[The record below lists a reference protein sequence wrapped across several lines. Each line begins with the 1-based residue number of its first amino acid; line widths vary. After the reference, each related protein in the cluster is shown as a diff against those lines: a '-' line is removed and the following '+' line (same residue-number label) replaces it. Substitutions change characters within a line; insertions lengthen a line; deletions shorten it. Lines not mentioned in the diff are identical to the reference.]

1 MVDPHMQKQQAQ
13 REPMSSQQRAQPQSV
28 KPVDAA
34 VREFFMKEGGCNGGC
49 GGCTGCLNKF
59 GIDPTKIEGAKL
71 DGLSLDDFRDAKLS
85 AGGFDVSALNDF
97 SSTST
102 SSQIQTP
109 AQQISLVF
117 SSTST
122 AKEPNQDKRSSSFV
136 PLSSLLSPT
145 SITTNIELYKSQK
158 DQLLHDKASCTV
170 TTSQSILQQDVYSSL
185 GDKQDHK
192 NDHDQNDSPPSN
204 QPPKT
209 TIGNQYVSND
219 EKKQP
224 EQHLPEP
231 ANFKKEKSQDQQY
244 FANPSSTTDIYSAQH
259 TNTTQSSTT
268 YKPTDQTQHAS
279 QSSSEKKQYVVGTYT
294 YDDII
299 SSAWLRKL
307 YGHMIGL
314 QDVSEDITSSS
325 NDSLRFQQDIK
336 LEEKSNTDNEKG
348 DPPSTHPFSFPLMAK
363 TKAKKKQN
371 QNEPKKEEIPTILP
385 AALAKFLRK
394 AKPSAREADKQ
405 ISQLNKEIK
414 NLEKKKSKSKSREEK
429 HEVQERINKLK
440 RKREELKRK
449 AETGAKTETKKDQKE
464 AAQKNPLDVHT
475 YVSKLLVSSNLQT
488 VKKELDILLKQ
499 IQKEIDKLKQR
510 LKTKKQDTPKS
521 GLHKKL
527 VELIKARKLVLM
539 LIFHFNSNKKKGLFA
554 KLQELIKKFKSR
566 E

>member
-28 KPVDAA
+28 NPVDAA

-59 GIDPTKIEGAKL
+59 GIDPTKIEGANL

-117 SSTST
+117 SSTT
-122 AKEPNQDKRSSSFV
+122 KPNESSQPKQEHSFV

-170 TTSQSILQQDVYSSL
+170 TASQSILQQDVSSSL
-185 GDKQDHK
+185 EDKQDHK

-209 TIGNQYVSND
+209 TIGNQHVSND

-231 ANFKKEKSQDQQY
+231 ANFKKEKRQDQEY
-244 FANPSSTTDIYSAQH
+244 FANPSSTIDIYSVQY
-259 TNTTQSSTT
+259 TNTPQSSTT
-268 YKPTDQTQHAS
+268 YKSTDQTQHTS
-279 QSSSEKKQYVVGTYT
+279 QSSVSSEKKQYVVGTYT

-307 YGHMIGL
+307 YGHMIVL

-336 LEEKSNTDNEKG
+336 LEEKSNTDNGKG
-348 DPPSTHPFSFPLMAK
+348 DPPSTPPFSCEM
-363 TKAKKKQN
+363 TKSKKKQN

-429 HEVQERINKLK
+429 HEVQ
-440 RKREELKRK
+440 
-449 AETGAKTETKKDQKE
+449 
-464 AAQKNPLDVHT
+464 
-475 YVSKLLVSSNLQT
+475 
-488 VKKELDILLKQ
+488 
-499 IQKEIDKLKQR
+499 
-510 LKTKKQDTPKS
+510 
-521 GLHKKL
+521 
-527 VELIKARKLVLM
+527 
-539 LIFHFNSNKKKGLFA
+539 
-554 KLQELIKKFKSR
+554 
-566 E
+566 